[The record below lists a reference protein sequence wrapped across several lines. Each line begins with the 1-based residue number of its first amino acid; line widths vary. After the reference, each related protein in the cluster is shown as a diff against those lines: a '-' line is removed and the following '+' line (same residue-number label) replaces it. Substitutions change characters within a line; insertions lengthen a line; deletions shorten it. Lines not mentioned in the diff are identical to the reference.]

1 MYRAGSARLHLP
13 TRDWVRP
20 KAAWELSERYG
31 AVSSCLDDAS
41 FLAAVQALCVAYDA
55 YTRRRP
61 PGLARSRARA
71 QRRPR
76 ERAEVWAAEPGGAH
90 APRRVAEYT
99 YHRFIWRWAAAW
111 GPTL

>member
-1 MYRAGSARLHLP
+1 MSSAGP
-13 TRDWVRP
+13 VVMDWAP
-20 KAAWELSERYG
+20 S
-31 AVSSCLDDAS
+31 SPSCLQDA
-41 FLAAVQALCVAYDA
+41 AGNAQ
-55 YTRRRP
+55 
-61 PGLARSRARA
+61 RSRARA

-99 YHRFIWRWAAAW
+99 YQRSIWRWAAAW